1 MNAVDGRPC
10 QLTVC
15 RGCCCGTRKKVPGVD
30 HKAQLARLSAIDD
43 HSGRTVPVRT
53 SKCLGICFE
62 SNVVVVQPSQ
72 EGRAAGGRPVWLGRV
87 TEDKLVEAIDDW
99 IFEGGPG
106 LAPLPAVLA
115 DHITSKDAKKPK
127 KRKKPKHSKSAK
139 KERRKE
145 REKAERKAAGKA
157 AKQAGEAGPGPKA
170 DRKAEKDKLG
180 KKDKKRKKD
189 KAKGKT
195 EKAASGK
202 GKKGKKGK
210 KKSGKK

>member
-1 MNAVDGRPC
+1 MGVNAVDGRPC

-30 HKAQLARLSAIDD
+30 HKAQLARLSTIDD

-53 SKCLGICFE
+53 SKCLGICFQA
-62 SNVVVVQPSQ
+62 NVVVVQPSQ
-72 EGRAAGGRPVWLGRV
+72 EGRAAGGRPVWLGQV

-115 DHITSKDAKKPK
+115 DHVTSKDAKKPK

-139 KERRKE
+139 KQRREE
-145 REKAERKAAGKA
+145 REKAERKAAKKA
-157 AKQAGEAGPGPKA
+157 AKRAGESGPGRKPDGK
-170 DRKAEKDKLG
+170 KAEKKPKEKDG
-180 KKDKKRKKD
+180 KPKKP
-189 KAKGKT
+189 
-195 EKAASGK
+195 
-202 GKKGKKGK
+202 KKGKKGK
-210 KKSGKK
+210 KSGKAGKK

>member
-15 RGCCCGTRKKVPGVD
+15 RGCCCGTKKKVPGVD
-30 HKAQLARLSAIDD
+30 HKAQLARLSTIDD

-53 SKCLGICFE
+53 SKCLGICFQA
-62 SNVVVVQPSQ
+62 NVVVVQPSQ
-72 EGRAAGGRPVWLGRV
+72 EGRAAGGRPVWLGQV

-106 LAPLPAVLA
+106 LVPLPAVLA
-115 DHITSKDAKKPK
+115 DHVTSKDAKKPK

-145 REKAERKAAGKA
+145 REKAERKAERKA
-157 AKQAGEAGPGPKA
+157 AKRAGEAEPDGKKSETEKPGKKKP
-170 DRKAEKDKLG
+170 G
-180 KKDKKRKKD
+180 KKDKKH
-189 KAKGKT
+189 
-195 EKAASGK
+195 
-202 GKKGKKGK
+202 KKGK
-210 KKSGKK
+210 KKSGKAGKK

>member
-1 MNAVDGRPC
+1 M
-10 QLTVC
+10 TVC

-30 HKAQLARLSAIDD
+30 HKAQLARLSTIDD

-53 SKCLGICFE
+53 SKCLGICFQ

-72 EGRAAGGRPVWLGRV
+72 EGRAAGGRPVWLGQV

-115 DHITSKDAKKPK
+115 DHVTSKDAKKPK

-157 AKQAGEAGPGPKA
+157 AKQEGESGRRPEADQKA
-170 DRKAEKDKLG
+170 DRKKSDKDA

-189 KAKGKT
+189 KKAKKRK
-195 EKAASGK
+195 KA
-202 GKKGKKGK
+202 K
-210 KKSGKK
+210 KKSGKAGKK